1 MWVKTRCPR
10 VSGEKTLE
18 IEVGILKKKRNAHKS
33 GYYIF
38 LNAQTSHM
46 QNYAW
51 QLCMITGLL
60 PHTLEKSNKLFMPSH
75 LPPYKLNNNVPR
87 VYIITPLL
95 LTHLGTLKK
104 NL

>member
-46 QNYAW
+46 QNYA
-51 QLCMITGLL
+51 
-60 PHTLEKSNKLFMPSH
+60 
-75 LPPYKLNNNVPR
+75 
-87 VYIITPLL
+87 
-95 LTHLGTLKK
+95 
-104 NL
+104 